1 MLKSW
6 QKGQQLVLVP
16 NPHYPGNKPSFVS
29 GAAHEWR

>member
-16 NPHYPGNKPSFVS
+16 NPHFSGTKPTLSAS
-29 GAAHEWR
+29 R